1 VRISRSDFV
10 PAVDFR
16 TKREQNRNIQER
28 ETTMTDLL
36 RDIAAFASIIT
47 FVVSLSMIVL
57 VM

>member
-1 VRISRSDFV
+1 LRSDFV